1 MINDA
6 STGEYRAIVQQE
18 WFRHTHGMATTS
30 LVWHHIRYRSSMAVN
45 VRMTQELSEELR
57 SLARET
63 VRSQQDLIR
72 EAISEYVRNYPLRG
86 FPPEVRHFLT
96 PATKSATGTVK
107 RPLLTLPDG
116 MSSDDL
122 IAHER
127 GSVDR

>member
-1 MINDA
+1 
-6 STGEYRAIVQQE
+6 
-18 WFRHTHGMATTS
+18 
-30 LVWHHIRYRSSMAVN
+30 MAVN

-63 VRSQQDLIR
+63 GRSQQDLIR
-72 EAISEYVRNYPLRG
+72 EAISDYVRNYPLRG

>member
-1 MINDA
+1 MMNDA
-6 STGEYRAIVQQE
+6 STGAYRAIVRQGRFGQ
-18 WFRHTHGMATTS
+18 THGMATTS
-30 LVWHHIRYRSSMAVN
+30 LVWHHIRYRFSMAVN

-57 SLARET
+57 SLARDT
-63 VRSQQDLIR
+63 GRSQQDLIR

-96 PATKSATGTVK
+96 PAMKSAPGAVK

-122 IAHER
+122 MAHER
-127 GSVDR
+127 GSVD